1 MRATEQAMPSRT
13 IVIAVFCFWIASTTW
28 LVIREIVPLY
38 RAGEPPAFTI
48 DITAEAGGSR
58 SSWTIKFNGQN
69 VGSGFSGVKPRPD
82 RTFDLFSEW
91 HFVNFRPLNIGEI
104 KKIKGWYRV
113 DKDGNLKELQA
124 ELGVVLGRDEWLGE
138 AKGVVKDD
146 LLLMS
151 RQVSVGGV
159 PVDLSGFQPKPIAVP
174 AHGSILNSMHLLD
187 RIPGLRVGRSW
198 EVPLLDPLSL
208 VLLNKTTLPSL
219 IAQVHQDQL
228 VWQGQSVRCY
238 RIDYAEPG
246 KSVTARTWVRMEDD
260 LVLQQEAGHKEM
272 ELMLIREVTK

>member
-1 MRATEQAMPSRT
+1 MDACYGTSHALGAT
-13 IVIAVFCFWIASTTW
+13 IVIAVFSFWIASTTW

-146 LLLMS
+146 LLMMS

-159 PVDLSGFQPKPIAVP
+159 PVDLSRLSTQAHRGACPWQYSQQHALTRPDPRTASRTNLGSAAARP
-174 AHGSILNSMHLLD
+174 AQSRPAQQDDLALLD
-187 RIPGLRVGRSW
+187 RPGPSRPTRLARPER
-198 EVPLLDPLSL
+198 PLLSNRLCRAGKNPDRTPGYGW
-208 VLLNKTTLPSL
+208 KTTWSFSKRR
-219 IAQVHQDQL
+219 ATRR
-228 VWQGQSVRCY
+228 WN
-238 RIDYAEPG
+238 
-246 KSVTARTWVRMEDD
+246 
-260 LVLQQEAGHKEM
+260 
-272 ELMLIREVTK
+272 